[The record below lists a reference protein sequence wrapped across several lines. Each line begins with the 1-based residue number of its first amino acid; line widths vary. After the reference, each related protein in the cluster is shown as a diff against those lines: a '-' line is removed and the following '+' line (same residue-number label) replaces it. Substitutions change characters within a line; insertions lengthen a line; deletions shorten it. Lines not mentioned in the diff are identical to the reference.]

1 MEAFFCVCMSIS
13 KLPLTHTHIHSY
25 KHKHTHTH
33 TLPKNSPIYITFM
46 QIAQMIVGVIISVFG
61 FIYSSKDPSSCAV
74 DPYVLKVSSVIYASY
89 LYLFMEFMIKRF
101 FLSKPAA
108 AGAGAKKAVKKDL

>member
-1 MEAFFCVCMSIS
+1 MHAY
-13 KLPLTHTHIHSY
+13 LYQPLTHTSTNIY
-25 KHKHTHTH
+25 TH
-33 TLPKNSPIYITFM
+33 TLLKNSPIYITFM

-61 FIYSSKDPSSCAV
+61 FIYSSKDPASCAV

-101 FLSKPAA
+101 FLNSGKPAA